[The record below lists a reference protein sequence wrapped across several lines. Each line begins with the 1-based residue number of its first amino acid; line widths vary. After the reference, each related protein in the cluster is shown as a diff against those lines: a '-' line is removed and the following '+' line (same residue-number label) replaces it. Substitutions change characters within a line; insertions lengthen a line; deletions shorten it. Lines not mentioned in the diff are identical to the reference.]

1 MSFSLP
7 SIGSGAASR
16 AAGRFG
22 SLGAGYI
29 PVMLAVIFVL
39 ATLYLDKDQSYAPV
53 IVRFLDTDDAL
64 RLAQVR
70 TLLSGGGWFDP
81 VIPSIGDG
89 GLRSHWSRLLDLPIA
104 GLILAARAFVEP
116 ARAEQ
121 IALLL
126 WPKLVLLAF
135 AIPFLRQAARET
147 GIEAAVAL
155 TLMLWLS
162 LFALVQFQLV
172 RIDHHN
178 VQNACAA
185 LAIVLAT
192 SPLAT
197 GRLAFAAGVIAGL
210 GLAVGYEALPL
221 IGLLASL
228 LAAASPLDER
238 RRIIAESFGAG
249 LAIALTLALITTVR
263 PIDWLSPAC
272 DALGANVVAATTFGA
287 AGLIAVG
294 RVSVGAAARIV
305 ALTGVGLMA
314 VSVFITI
321 EPACIAGPFA
331 KVDPAQGDL
340 WLNHVSEV
348 KSLVRFAETQQ
359 AMALAVGLSILACL
373 IAQVAITWRFRSSD
387 EVLRLAM
394 LVALTALAFRYQK
407 MIPYAQLVGLYCLAR
422 AAFTVP
428 MPLRALTPRAMAMLA
443 VLLATPVP
451 LMLGLTAIL
460 PADAQEKSATSIGA
474 CSAERDFG
482 ALANMPSARILS
494 QPDLGGYLALM
505 GHHQVMIGNY
515 HRLDREIMRAA
526 AIFLAPADEAKR
538 LLDDWRIDIVAHC
551 AGEKIY
557 PRRAGEQSL
566 ARAIE
571 RGEAMPPGSSRSNSA
586 STAASAPGAW
596 RAPEWR
602 KARSDPGLVHEDV
615 REGAGPSVSA
625 DIRSGSAG

>member
-7 SIGSGAASR
+7 SSGGR
-16 AAGRFG
+16 AAVRPTGRLG
-22 SLGAGYI
+22 LLGAWPIAVALG
-29 PVMLAVIFVL
+29 VIFVL
-39 ATLYLDKDQSYAPV
+39 ATLYLDRDQSYAPL
-53 IVRFLDTDDAL
+53 IIRFLDTDDAL

-89 GLRSHWSRLLDLPIA
+89 GLHSHWSRLIDLPIA

-147 GIEAAVAL
+147 GVEAAVAL

-162 LFALVQFQLV
+162 FFALVQFQLV

-197 GRLAFAAGVIAGL
+197 ARSSFAAGLIAGL

-221 IGLLASL
+221 VGLLASL

-238 RRIIAESFGAG
+238 RRVVAEKFGMG
-249 LAIALTLALITTVR
+249 LAIALTLALVATVR
-263 PIDWLSPAC
+263 PLDWLSPAC
-272 DALGANVVAATTFGA
+272 DALGVNVVAATIFGA
-287 AGLIAVG
+287 AGLIALG
-294 RVSVGAAARIV
+294 RISAGAMTRLAGLA
-305 ALTGVGLMA
+305 GVGMLA
-314 VSVFITI
+314 LSVFMAI

-331 KVDPAQGDL
+331 KVDPAQADL
-340 WLNHVSEV
+340 WLNHVTEV
-348 KSLVRFAETQQ
+348 KSLVHFAETQP
-359 AMALAVGLSILACL
+359 AMAAAVGLSMLVCLAAQTA
-373 IAQVAITWRFRSSD
+373 IAWRSRSSD
-387 EVLRLAM
+387 EALRLLM
-394 LVALTALAFRYQK
+394 LLAATMLAFRYQK

-422 AAFTVP
+422 VAFVVP
-428 MPLRALTPRAMAMLA
+428 MPLRQLTPRAAAMLA

-451 LMLGLTAIL
+451 LMLGLSTVL
-460 PADAQEKSATSIGA
+460 PADAKEKAESGALA

-482 ALANMPSARILS
+482 ALATMPPARILP

-505 GHHQVMIGNY
+505 GHHRVLIGNY
-515 HRLDREIMRAA
+515 HRLDREILRAA
-526 AIFLAPADEAKR
+526 AIFTAPSDKAKR
-538 LLDDWRIDIVAHC
+538 LLDDWRVDVIAHC
-551 AGEKIY
+551 AGQKIY
-557 PRRAGEQSL
+557 PHRAGDGSL

-571 RGEAMPPGSSRSNSA
+571 RGEGLPDWLVPIDLGVESGVR
-586 STAASAPGAW
+586 AW
-596 RAPEWR
+596 RV
-602 KARSDPGLVHEDV
+602 ARP
-615 REGAGPSVSA
+615 
-625 DIRSGSAG
+625 